1 MTNTPRENDRGEDWP
16 DQGIYLTFNVKKLF
30 NWVKGKMKRLIEL
43 FYVVSLFVC
52 APLYVFGQSQ
62 YCGYNAGLV
71 AKQNLSN
78 LALYSE
84 EFDNAAWTKHS
95 ASHVITANS
104 INAPDGSATA
114 DLATLSALSAS
125 TARYIYSTSTI
136 TVVNGSTYRQAT
148 YLKQGTHKYIHFYS
162 QTPTTA
168 FVDVDLDSCTALRYG
183 ATTLSYDT
191 TSLDD
196 DWCYVAFTY
205 VQSGTAA
212 TPTYQP
218 LGSSTALT
226 GDAWTSAGTE
236 TYYLWGA
243 SLQLASAP
251 ADYIATTSSAAS
263 LAGVCPSG
271 YAQSPTNPSKC
282 FSVTLQSNVVKPHEI
297 RTEAQIDAGS
307 E

>member
-30 NWVKGKMKRLIEL
+30 SYLRGKMKRLIEL
-43 FYVVSLFVC
+43 IYVVALFVC
-52 APLYVFGQSQ
+52 TPLYVFSQSQ

-71 AKQNLSN
+71 AKQDLSN

-84 EFDNAAWTKHS
+84 QFDNAAWTKDS
-95 ASHVITANS
+95 ARHVITANS

-114 DLATLSALSAS
+114 DLATLSAFGP
-125 TARYIYSTSTI
+125 STSRFIYPTTAI
-136 TVVNGSTYRQAT
+136 TVVDGSTYRQAT
-148 YLKQGTHKYIHFYS
+148 YLKQGTHKYIHFFG
-162 QTPTTA
+162 QTPGTA

-183 ATTLSYDT
+183 STTLSYDT

-196 DWCYVAFTY
+196 DWCYVEFTY
-205 VQSGTAA
+205 VQSGTTAYLS
-212 TPTYQP
+212 YQP
-218 LGSSTALT
+218 LGSSILLS
-226 GDAWTSAGTE
+226 GDGWTSAGTE

-243 SLQLASAP
+243 SLKLASAP

-263 LAGVCPSG
+263 LTGVCPSG

-282 FSVTLQSNVVKPHEI
+282 FSVTLQSNVIKPHEI
-297 RTEAQIDAGS
+297 RTEEQIAAGS